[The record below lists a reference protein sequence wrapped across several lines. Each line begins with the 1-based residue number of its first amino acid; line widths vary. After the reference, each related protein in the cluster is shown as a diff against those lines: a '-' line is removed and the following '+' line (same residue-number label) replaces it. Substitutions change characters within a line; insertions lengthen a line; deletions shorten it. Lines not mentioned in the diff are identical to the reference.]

1 MVARILEVM
10 AGPGDRA
17 IFRELLRITPVA
29 AVVAAIVTL
38 QGQAASVVAET
49 EAVEVMRFQRK
60 ERMDLA
66 VAAEQQAEVLR
77 AALVLAAVLES

>member
-1 MVARILEVM
+1 
-10 AGPGDRA
+10 
-17 IFRELLRITPVA
+17 
-29 AVVAAIVTL
+29 
-38 QGQAASVVAET
+38 VAET

-66 VAAEQQAEVLR
+66 VAAEQPAEVLR